1 MKYLQITNL
10 VLLALGLTLTLV
22 LAVESLL
29 YAIYLGADPIVAR
42 QVPAGLELT
51 ALLGVFSLAAL
62 VAYFGHRLHKAWRW
76 PAQALPIL
84 AAGGVIA
91 SIVAMS
97 KG

>member
-1 MKYLQITNL
+1 VKYLQITNL
-10 VLLALGLTLTLV
+10 ALLALGLTLTIV

-42 QVPAGLELT
+42 QLPDVLELT
-51 ALLGVFSLAAL
+51 ALLAVFSLAAL
-62 VAYFGHRLHKAWRW
+62 IAFFGHRLNKPWRW

-84 AAGGVIA
+84 AAAGVIA
-91 SIVAMS
+91 SLVAMR